1 MAQKLK
7 SIKKKTKKIDN
18 SHIVRF
24 YPENVISL
32 SLSNKSFKRVSWR
45 HSFFCF

>member
-7 SIKKKTKKIDN
+7 RIKNKTIKIDN

-32 SLSNKSFKRVSWR
+32 NLSNKFV
-45 HSFFCF
+45 